1 MALNPHQASELS
13 PSKRLEF
20 GTAFQSSTMLVA
32 IFDCQA
38 RFFTANEVWY
48 RTLHRPLNEQWEG
61 TIYDFFDSKYAPT
74 LESSLHKVAKGQVE
88 HLSLNF
94 TAGFCD
100 YSPLDF
106 ILSPLYQDGCF
117 YGYHLSVPLPADVG
131 KSEVAFNSNYVQ
143 QTFEQVDEAILI
155 TNAGGYIIY
164 TNPVAD
170 RMFGMGT
177 GAHIG
182 KPVDEVL
189 QRSKDNGWY
198 GHNHRDD
205 AMATTLGLQY
215 GRRDGTVK
223 EVRAIRVPVY
233 DNQDQER
240 GYIFIV
246 HNGHKSLEIAE
257 SLSYQASHD
266 TLTGLA
272 NRKELE
278 RNLTHAL
285 EAAKHFDKCHILCYL
300 DLDLFKV
307 VNDNYSYR
315 AGDALLCQVAR
326 EIERE
331 LRRSDVVAR
340 IGGDEFAIL
349 LVDCDENYGV
359 EIIENI
365 RQRIRNLNFNWESVS
380 IDCTSSAGLLVL
392 DSCTPSVSAALSAVD
407 TACSIAKEK
416 GRNRIQHYHHDD
428 KRLKRKSGDIKW
440 VEKIRHALEEQRFRL
455 YYQSITPIQDKTKSE
470 RAEILVRMVDGS
482 GQIIPPI
489 NFIPAAERYNLM
501 HQIDRWVLEQT
512 LNFCE
517 VFKSSSAID
526 HINTFSV
533 NISGGSLADE
543 KFMDYIFH
551 RIKSS
556 AVSGENICFEI
567 TETYAINNI
576 NDALKF
582 IHKLKELGCRFAL
595 DDFGSGYSSFS
606 YLKNLPVDY
615 LKIDGC
621 FIRDLVTNPVDYAM
635 VESIHKVGQVMNI
648 QTVAEFVENELILKA
663 ITDIGVDYAQGYCV
677 SKPKPLF
684 EEDWGQ

>member
-1 MALNPHQASELS
+1 
-13 PSKRLEF
+13 
-20 GTAFQSSTMLVA
+20 
-32 IFDCQA
+32 
-38 RFFTANEVWY
+38 
-48 RTLHRPLNEQWEG
+48 
-61 TIYDFFDSKYAPT
+61 
-74 LESSLHKVAKGQVE
+74 
-88 HLSLNF
+88 
-94 TAGFCD
+94 
-100 YSPLDF
+100 
-106 ILSPLYQDGCF
+106 
-117 YGYHLSVPLPADVG
+117 
-131 KSEVAFNSNYVQ
+131 
-143 QTFEQVDEAILI
+143 DEAILI

-164 TNPVAD
+164 ANPVAD
-170 RMFGMGT
+170 RMFGMGA
-177 GAHIG
+177 GAYIG
-182 KPVDEVL
+182 EPIDEVL
-189 QRSKDNGWY
+189 KSSSAKSWY
-198 GHNHRDD
+198 GPKHQDD
-205 AMATTLGLQY
+205 ALATTLGLQY
-215 GRRDGTVK
+215 SRRDGSIK
-223 EVRAIRVPVY
+223 EVRAIRVPIC
-233 DNQDQER
+233 DNEDEER
-240 GYIFIV
+240 GYIYII

-266 TLTGLA
+266 TLTGLV

-285 EAAKHFDKCHILCYL
+285 EAAKHFDKHHMLCFL

-331 LRRSDVVAR
+331 LRQSDVVAR
-340 IGGDEFAIL
+340 IGGDEFAVL
-349 LVDCDENYGV
+349 LMDCDEDAGV
-359 EIIENI
+359 EIVEKI
-365 RQRIRNLNFNWESVS
+365 RQRIRNLNFKWESAS
-380 IDCTSSAGLLVL
+380 IDCTSSVGLLML

-428 KRLKRKSGDIKW
+428 KRLRRKRGDIEW
-440 VEKIRHALEEQRFRL
+440 VEKIRHALEEQRFKL
-455 YYQSITPIQDKTKSE
+455 YYQPIIPIQDKTKSE
-470 RAEILVRMVDGS
+470 RAEVLVRMVDDV

-501 HQIDRWVLEQT
+501 HQIDRWVLEET

-517 VFKSSSAID
+517 VFKSSSAIE

-556 AVSGENICFEI
+556 AVAGENICFEI

-582 IHKLKELGCRFAL
+582 IHKLKALGCRFAL

-648 QTVAEFVENELILKA
+648 QTVAEFVEDKHILRA

-684 EEDWGQ
+684 DDDWDN